1 MAGFERIDG
10 HLSADGIMLDTIAE
24 EFGTPLYVYPAA
36 AITAAYQKFNTAV
49 SGADSHVHFALK
61 ANSNMAVLRL
71 LARLGA
77 GADIVSGG
85 EMERA
90 LAAGFAPARIIF
102 SGVGKT
108 DGEIRAALKEGVGQI
123 NAESPAEVARILN
136 IAEEWDVTARIALRV
151 NPDVD
156 APTHAKIATGKS
168 DTKFGIAMDDCAALY
183 RQICDHPHA
192 EAAGLAVH
200 IGSQIMSLE
209 PFEHAWVNLLDL
221 VEELR
226 QHGMDVPTLD
236 LGGGLGVDY
245 RTGES
250 ADLDGF
256 GQLVTRLFGNRK
268 LSLGFEPGRFIVAE
282 AGLLMSRVIYTKEG
296 DGKTFVIIDGAMND
310 LIRPTLYDA
319 YHRIESVGPSGS
331 DAVLCDIVGPVCE
344 TGDYL
349 GLGREMPEPQTG
361 DLLAVMSAGAYGAV
375 MRSSYN
381 TRPPAAEVLV
391 MDGEAHAVS
400 KQQRVQDLIDLDI
413 IPEILKD

>member
-10 HLSADGIMLDTIAE
+10 HLSVDGLKLDDIAA
-24 EFGTPLYVYPAA
+24 EFGTPLYVYSAD
-36 AITAAYQKFNTAV
+36 AIRHAYDRFAQAV

-71 LARLGA
+71 LAKLGA

-85 EMERA
+85 EMMRA
-90 LAAGFAPARIIF
+90 LAAGFPAEKIIF

-108 DGEIRAALKEGVGQI
+108 DGEITDALNEGVGQI
-123 NAESPAEVARILN
+123 NAESPQEVLRILSV
-136 IAEEWDVTARIALRV
+136 AEGLGKVARIALRV
-151 NPDVD
+151 NPDVE
-156 APTHAKIATGKS
+156 AGTHAKIATGKS
-168 DTKFGIAMDDCAALY
+168 DTKFGISMDDCAEVY
-183 RQICDHPHA
+183 RMISDHPHG
-192 EAAGLAVH
+192 ETAGLAVH

-209 PFEHAWVNLLDL
+209 PFENAWTHLLDL
-221 VEELR
+221 VEALR
-226 QHGMDVPTLD
+226 ADGMAVPSLD

-245 RTGES
+245 TTGES

-282 AGLLMSRVIYTKEG
+282 AGALVTRVIYTK
-296 DGKTFVIIDGAMND
+296 DGEDKVFTIVDGAMND
-310 LIRPTLYDA
+310 LIRPTLYEA
-319 YHRIESVGPSGS
+319 YHRIEPVGPTSGTM
-331 DAVLCDIVGPVCE
+331 VKTDIVGPVCE

-349 GLGREMPEPQTG
+349 GLGRDMPKMTSG
-361 DLLAVMSAGAYGAV
+361 DLVAVMSAGAYGAV

-391 MDGEAHAVS
+391 MDGKAHLVS
-400 KQQRVQDLIDLDI
+400 VKQSVQDLIDQDI
-413 IPEILKD
+413 IPEELR

>member
-10 HLSADGIMLDTIAE
+10 HLSVDGLMIDDIAA
-24 EFGTPLYVYPAA
+24 EFGTPIYVYSAD
-36 AITAAYQKFNTAV
+36 AIRLAFTRFSQAV

-71 LARLGA
+71 LARMGA

-85 EMERA
+85 EMARA
-90 LAAGFAPARIIF
+90 LAAGIPPTKIIF

-108 DGEIRAALKEGVGQI
+108 DAEINDALHHGVGQI
-123 NAESPAEVARILN
+123 NAESPAEVGRILSL
-136 IAEEWDVTARIALRV
+136 AEAADKIARIALRV
-151 NPDVD
+151 NPDVE
-156 APTHAKIATGKS
+156 AGTHAKIATGKS
-168 DTKFGIAMDDCAALY
+168 DTKFGIAMDDCADLY
-183 RQICDHPHA
+183 RTITEHPYG

-209 PFEHAWVNLLDL
+209 PFENAWTHLLDL
-221 VEELR
+221 VEALR
-226 QHGMDVPTLD
+226 EDGLDVPSLD

-245 RTGES
+245 KTGES
-250 ADLDGF
+250 ADLGGF

-282 AGLLMSRVIYTKEG
+282 AGALITRVIYTK
-296 DGKTFVIIDGAMND
+296 DGEDKTFVIADGAMND
-310 LIRPTLYDA
+310 LIRPTLYEA
-319 YHRIESVGPSGS
+319 YHRIEPVAPKEGALRKS
-331 DAVLCDIVGPVCE
+331 DLVGPVCE

-349 GLGREMPEPQTG
+349 GLGRDLPSMETG
-361 DLLAVMSAGAYGAV
+361 DLVAVMSAGAYGAV

-391 MDGEAHAVS
+391 LDGKAHPVS
-400 KQQRVQDLIDLDI
+400 LRQSVQDLIDLDL
-413 IPEILKD
+413 IPEELA